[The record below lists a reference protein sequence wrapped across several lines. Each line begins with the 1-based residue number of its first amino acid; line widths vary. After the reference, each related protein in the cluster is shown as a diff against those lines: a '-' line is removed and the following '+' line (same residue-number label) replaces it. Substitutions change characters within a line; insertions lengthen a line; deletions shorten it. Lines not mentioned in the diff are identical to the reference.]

1 MTDLRADDEALNRLI
16 DSLGETNC
24 QEPPAGSLPFILNGR
39 TCGTVVPEALERIRA
54 ALSLLPN
61 TPLVITDEAVIL
73 DVIGGD
79 VDAALARLAKQC
91 FKAGLF
97 FQWRGELLDLID
109 PETRLVLAHAERGLF
124 RLLGLTT
131 MSVYV
136 VGVSEDGRLWTGLR
150 SRTKH
155 VDPGLWDTL
164 AAGMIASGETVAE
177 AAMRELSEEAG
188 LSEKDVHP
196 VGQSVAFTMRRAVPE
211 GWMHEIA
218 FCRRY
223 VVREGAHVHN
233 VDGEV
238 QAFELIDIDD
248 MLCRIRARAVP
259 SDTALVMLLTAVKPL
274 LREKAARGEH

>member
-1 MTDLRADDEALNRLI
+1 MTHLLADDEHFKRLI
-16 DSLGETNC
+16 DSLGQTNC
-24 QEPPAGSLPFILNGR
+24 EEPPAGSLPFILNGR
-39 TCGTVVPEALERIRA
+39 RCGTVVPEAVKRIKS
-54 ALSLLPN
+54 ALTLLPN
-61 TPLVITDEAVIL
+61 TPLVITDKAVIV

-97 FQWRGELLDLID
+97 FQWRNELLDLID
-109 PETRLVLAHAERGLF
+109 PDTRRVLAHAERGLF

-136 VGVSEDGRLWTGLR
+136 VGMSEDGRMWTGLR
-150 SRTKH
+150 SHTKH
-155 VDPGLWDTL
+155 VDPGMWDTL

-188 LSEKDVHP
+188 LSQNDVRP
-196 VGQSVAFTMRRAVPE
+196 VGQTLALTMRRAVPE

-223 VVREGAHVHN
+223 VVRNGAHVHN

-238 QAFELIDIDD
+238 ETFELVSIDE
-248 MLCRIRARAVP
+248 MLERIRARRVP
-259 SDTALVMLLTAVKPL
+259 SDTGLVMLLTAVKPL
-274 LREKAARGEH
+274 LRERAACQQ